1 MNIPHKVKVFAWKLG
16 NNGLAVKNKKSR
28 NIVADDI
35 CDVCGQVPEDC
46 HHAIIMAVDMLAHF
60 GMR

>member
-1 MNIPHKVKVFAWKLG
+1 MKVFAWKLG

-46 HHAIIMAVDMLAHF
+46 HHAVIMAVDMLAHF